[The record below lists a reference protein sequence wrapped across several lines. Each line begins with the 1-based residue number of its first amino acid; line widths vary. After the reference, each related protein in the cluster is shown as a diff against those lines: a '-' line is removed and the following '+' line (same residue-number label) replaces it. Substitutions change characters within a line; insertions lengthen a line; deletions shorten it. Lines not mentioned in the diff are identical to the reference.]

1 MIKQT
6 KIPDSAKH
14 MPFVAMLREGS
25 LRDDWGLRQDA
36 ADRIAD
42 LEKTLRAI
50 VEMIDDCPDA
60 PTATDSLPQAVRF
73 YADGALRGIDT
84 GVK

>member
-1 MIKQT
+1 MEST
-6 KIPDSAKH
+6 PDNLPERLMHFHRIGKDQPSVLIAA
-14 MPFVAMLREGS
+14 PLVE
-25 LRDDWGLRQDA
+25 A
-36 ADRIAD
+36 ADHIAAMR
-42 LEKTLRAI
+42 KTLHAI

-60 PTATDSLPQAVRF
+60 PRGSDSLPGAIRF

>member
-1 MIKQT
+1 MEST
-6 KIPDSAKH
+6 PDNLPERLMHFHRIGKDQPSVLIAA
-14 MPFVAMLREGS
+14 PLVE
-25 LRDDWGLRQDA
+25 A
-36 ADRIAD
+36 ADHIAA
-42 LEKTLRAI
+42 LRKTLHAI

-60 PTATDSLPQAVRF
+60 PRGSDSLPGAIRF

>member
-1 MIKQT
+1 MEST
-6 KIPDSAKH
+6 PDNLPERLMHFHRLSKDMPSAL
-14 MPFVAMLREGS
+14 VAAPIVEAAEHIATLR
-25 LRDDWGLRQDA
+25 
-36 ADRIAD
+36 
-42 LEKTLRAI
+42 KTLHAI

-60 PTATDSLPQAVRF
+60 PRGSDSLSGAIRF

>member
-1 MIKQT
+1 MEST
-6 KIPDSAKH
+6 PDNLPERLMAYHRVGKDKPLALAAAPIVEAAEH
-14 MPFVAMLREGS
+14 IIALR
-25 LRDDWGLRQDA
+25 
-36 ADRIAD
+36 
-42 LEKTLRAI
+42 KTLHAI

-60 PTATDSLPQAVRF
+60 PTATDSLPQAIRF